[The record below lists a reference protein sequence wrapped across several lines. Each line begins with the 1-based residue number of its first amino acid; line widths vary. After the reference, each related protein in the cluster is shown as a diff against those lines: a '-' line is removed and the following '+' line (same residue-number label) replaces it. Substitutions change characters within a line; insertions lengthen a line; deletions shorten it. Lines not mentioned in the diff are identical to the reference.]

1 MSNAQLAKAS
11 EKAMQAAIIQDNM
24 TALEKEWANYWK

>member
-1 MSNAQLAKAS
+1 MTNAQMAKAS

-24 TALEKEWANYWK
+24 TAMEREWVDHWK

>member
-1 MSNAQLAKAS
+1 MAKAS

-24 TALEKEWANYWK
+24 TALEKEWNDHCK